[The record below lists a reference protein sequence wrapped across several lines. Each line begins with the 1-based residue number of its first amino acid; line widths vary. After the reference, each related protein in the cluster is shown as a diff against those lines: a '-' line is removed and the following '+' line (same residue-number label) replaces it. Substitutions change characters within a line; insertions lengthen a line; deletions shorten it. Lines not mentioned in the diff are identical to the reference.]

1 MKRKG
6 FYRLLAAGGLAGM
19 AAGLMLLRACP
30 EGAARTAFYL
40 MVGLGSGVFG
50 HGAGM
55 LLSFRA
61 VKNAPDA
68 ARQLEIERKDERNR
82 AIADRA
88 KARAYDAMVF
98 IFGAV
103 MLSLALME
111 VDLAALLL
119 VVCAYLFV
127 VGIGCYYRVR
137 YQREM

>member
-19 AAGLMLLRACP
+19 AAGLILLRAYP

-68 ARQLEIERKDERNR
+68 ARQLEIERKDERNVMIGN
-82 AIADRA
+82 AA
-88 KARAYDAMVF
+88 KGKAFDLMSYLYGALVLA
-98 IFGAV
+98 FGF
-103 MLSLALME
+103 MEFGLAPL
-111 VDLAALLL
+111 LLL
-119 VVCAYLFV
+119 VAAYLFV
-127 VGIGCYYRVR
+127 HGYAVYWRVR
-137 YQREM
+137 LEKEM

>member
-1 MKRKG
+1 MKKG
-6 FYRLLAAGGLAGM
+6 LYGLAVLAGAVLVAGGL
-19 AAGLMLLRACP
+19 LLLRS
-30 EGAARTAFYL
+30 GAAADPLAYVMIGVGCGAFGG
-40 MVGLGSGVFG
+40 GLGE
-50 HGAGM
+50 
-55 LLSFRA
+55 LIQRRA
-61 VKNAPDA
+61 LRSTPEVE
-68 ARQLEIERKDERNR
+68 RQLEIERKDERNR

-111 VDLAALLL
+111 VDLAAVLL

-137 YQREM
+137 YEQEM